1 MTSLITPSTIDIT
14 YPIAGQ
20 DNDTQGFRNNFQNI
34 QDNFIVAAGEIT
46 SLQSNVALFQT
57 FARGSLSSINV
68 QGNISQSYQLA
79 NLSASSNVTVSST
92 SSVTILDSVL
102 GANITQANIFLPSD
116 GSLVDGQTLT
126 IASNVAITT
135 ITVYPA
141 AGNYISGAPTSYTAN
156 TAMKWLYSET
166 AERWYRI

>member
-1 MTSLITPSTIDIT
+1 MTSLITPSNIDIT

-34 QDNFIVAAGEIT
+34 RDNFIIAAGEIT
-46 SLQSNVALFQT
+46 SLQSNVAVLQT
-57 FARGSLSSINV
+57 LTGGTF
-68 QGNISQSYQLA
+68 GNISVRGNVSQSYQLA

-92 SSVTILDSVL
+92 SSVTILDSAAGVT
-102 GANITQANIFLPSD
+102 ISQANVFLPVDS
-116 GSLVDGQTLT
+116 SLNDGQTLT
-126 IASNVAITT
+126 IASNIAITT

-156 TAMKWLYSET
+156 TATKWLYSET
-166 AERWYRI
+166 TERWYRI

>member
-1 MTSLITPSTIDIT
+1 
-14 YPIAGQ
+14 
-20 DNDTQGFRNNFQNI
+20 
-34 QDNFIVAAGEIT
+34 
-46 SLQSNVALFQT
+46 
-57 FARGSLSSINV
+57 
-68 QGNISQSYQLA
+68 LA